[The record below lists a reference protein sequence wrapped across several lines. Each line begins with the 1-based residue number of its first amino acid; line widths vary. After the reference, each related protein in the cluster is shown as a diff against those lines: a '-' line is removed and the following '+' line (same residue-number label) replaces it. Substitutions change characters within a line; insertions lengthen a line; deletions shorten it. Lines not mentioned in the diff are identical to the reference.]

1 VFATQERSR
10 LDGSVTGLLPIPFE
24 DDERR
29 GLVAVATVTRP
40 GRVGALVR
48 PGAWRFGLV
57 GAVTRVPDIPLSLAV
72 LPVPCL
78 LLAPLF
84 RVSHT

>member
-10 LDGSVTGLLPIPFE
+10 LDGPVTGLFLIPFE

-29 GLVAVATVTRP
+29 GLVAAATVTRP

-57 GAVTRVPDIPLSLAV
+57 GAVTRVPDRPLSLAGS
-72 LPVPCL
+72 PVRACFSRPS
-78 LLAPLF
+78 F
-84 RVSHT
+84 V